1 MEELVYLALDAHARH
16 CVIGGMDMKG
26 KYLIERRFPTT
37 ESELVRNVVQVEA
50 QKKLLAVEEGPL
62 AFWISRTL
70 REYVDEIFVCD
81 PRENAL
87 ISRNARKG
95 DGPDV
100 YNLCRLLRLGELKEV
115 YHPEKDHRAIFKSVA
130 QQYLDLRNQQK
141 AIKQKIKAKYRSWGV
156 IDVDGLRP
164 YHKEHRSR
172 FLELLTH
179 DPIREQLLRFY
190 RVLDAT
196 VEAQE
201 QARRQMLRLGQR
213 YAEIQ
218 ELLKMPGVGPV
229 GVHIFDAFIQ
239 TPDRFMTK
247 QKLWRYCR
255 LGIVDRTSDGK
266 PLGYRKLDRAGNGE
280 LKAMSFRTFQAAMR
294 KSEPNEVRQFYE
306 LSLERTHNH
315 THARLNTQRKILA
328 VLLSIWKR
336 RVAYR
341 PELFLR
347 SSQAIA

>member
-1 MEELVYLALDAHARH
+1 MAELVYLALDAHARH
-16 CVIGGMDMKG
+16 CVLGGMDTNG
-26 KYLIERRFPTT
+26 KYLLERRFPTS
-37 ESELVRNVVQVEA
+37 ESELIRNVVQVDSR
-50 QKKLLAVEEGPL
+50 KKILAVEEGPL

-87 ISRNARKG
+87 ISRNAHKG
-95 DGPDV
+95 DGPDAH
-100 YNLCRLLRLGELKEV
+100 NLCRLLRLGELKEV
-115 YHPEKDHRAIFKSVA
+115 YHPQEDHRAIFKSVA
-130 QQYLDLRNQQK
+130 QQYLDLRDQQK
-141 AIKQKIKAKYRSWGV
+141 AIKHKIKAKYRSWGV
-156 IDVDGLRP
+156 IAVDGLRP
-164 YHKEHRSR
+164 FHKEHRSR
-172 FLELLTH
+172 YLELLTH
-179 DPIREQLLRFY
+179 EPIREQQLRYY

-196 VEAQE
+196 VQAQE
-201 QARRQMLRLGQR
+201 QARRQMLRLGKR
-213 YAEIQ
+213 YTEIR
-218 ELLKMPGVGPV
+218 ELIKMPGVGPV

-239 TPDRFMTK
+239 TPDRFTTK

-255 LGIVDRTSDGK
+255 LGIVERSSDGK

-294 KSEPNEVRQFYE
+294 TSESNEVRQFYE

-341 PELFLR
+341 GDFFLR
-347 SSQAIA
+347 SGQAIA